1 MKDKFTAKYSEGLV
15 IAFSSVFIWK
25 RFASNEI
32 KLFLCR
38 VASSRVSVCERERER
53 ERASSANLVTIIV
66 SESNYVGY

>member
-25 RFASNEI
+25 RLASNEI

-38 VASSRVSVCERERER
+38 VASSRVSEREH
-53 ERASSANLVTIIV
+53 RAPI
-66 SESNYVGY
+66 